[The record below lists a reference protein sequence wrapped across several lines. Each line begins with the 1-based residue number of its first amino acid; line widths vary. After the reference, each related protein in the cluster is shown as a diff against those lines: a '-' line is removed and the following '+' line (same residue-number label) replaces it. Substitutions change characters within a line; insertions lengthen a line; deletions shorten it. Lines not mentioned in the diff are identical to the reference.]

1 MASVVARRFRLIE
14 CRSPDFALCA
24 DPGQGVG
31 AKRLILVVLPHGQ
44 LIVLGAAVGVG
55 FVVDIAQAADG
66 NVGVDLG
73 RYKAGVAE

>member
-1 MASVVARRFRLIE
+1 MVARRLRLIE
-14 CRSPDFALCA
+14 CRSPDFALCV
-24 DPGQGVG
+24 DPGHGFG
-31 AKRLILVVLPHGQ
+31 AKRLILAVLPHGE